1 MTKGMKAYLVLAA
14 LALGFHGLGASRG
27 WWKDTGLGRILDIR
41 GGGGGGSGWGGG
53 GFRGGK

>member
-1 MTKGMKAYLVLAA
+1 MKAYLVLAA

-27 WWKDTGLGRILDIR
+27 WWKGTSLGRILDIR